1 MRPDTTKTDASVT
14 DENIEPISTDDLI
27 VDISD
32 NKPGYLPHMLT
43 NTSTKGLLPDYPSWA
58 LTRLGA
64 YSYYNPNTGWSGFSH
79 IIYGQGVIVSLF
91 LQGKIMSIVA

>member
-14 DENIEPISTDDLI
+14 DDNIEPISTYDLT

-64 YSYYNPNTGWSGFSH
+64 YSYYNPNTG
-79 IIYGQGVIVSLF
+79 
-91 LQGKIMSIVA
+91 